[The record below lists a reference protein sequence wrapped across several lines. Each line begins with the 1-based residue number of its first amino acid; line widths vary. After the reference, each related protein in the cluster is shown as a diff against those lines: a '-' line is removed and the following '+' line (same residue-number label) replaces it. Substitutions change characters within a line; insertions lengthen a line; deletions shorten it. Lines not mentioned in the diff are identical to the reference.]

1 MTSFAKRLGFHRTN
15 TASATELPTL
25 NRSPNSGSGSN
36 EDDPKKDPTISAG
49 VELAAPENEME
60 ANARLKALE
69 KKHRWDP
76 NLPADTLEGMD
87 EATHAHDMQQELNMV
102 DALTENSPYPQVR
115 AAVRNVRRFLLNLK
129 LPDA

>member
-1 MTSFAKRLGFHRTN
+1 MSSFAKRFGFHRTN
-15 TASATELPTL
+15 TGSATELPTM
-25 NRSPNSGSGSN
+25 NRSRNSGSGSN
-36 EDDPKKDPTISAG
+36 EDDPEKDPTISAG

-60 ANARLKALE
+60 ANKRLRALE

-87 EATHAHDMQQELNMV
+87 EATNTHNIQQELNMV

-115 AAVRNVRRFLLNLK
+115 AAVRNVRRS
-129 LPDA
+129 